1 MYFATQPKIEYDL
14 KPQSFPFSSSD
25 FTIANNFFRRVSMN
39 EDSFGYIAYF
49 NKYAIPNDMRI
60 ETLAEGIYGAPW
72 YDWIIAISNNITNT
86 YTDWPLSENALRV
99 WAEEKYGNDIYS
111 NTRYY
116 EISEDV
122 KNDAG
127 TIFLKKGQKVD
138 KTFYDGNFQY
148 NSQDVNNTTITVAG
162 NTISKGISVFEDE
175 TRINESKREIY
186 ILKRKYLF
194 DFVQDLKKQSTYKKC
209 SAYVNAKLKKTLV

>member
-25 FTIANNFFRRVSMN
+25 FTIANNFFRRVSMD
-39 EDSFGYIAYF
+39 EDAFGYIAYF

-72 YDWIIAISNNITNT
+72 YDWIIAISNNITNVH
-86 YTDWPLSENALRV
+86 TDWPLSENALRV
-99 WAEEKYGNDIYS
+99 WAEEKYGSQIYS
-111 NTRYY
+111 DIRYY

-138 KTFYDGNFQY
+138 KTFYDGNFKY
-148 NSQDVNNTTITVAG
+148 NNEDVNNSVSTITG
-162 NTISKGISVFEDE
+162 NSISQGISIFDDE
-175 TRINESKREIY
+175 TRKNDAKREIY
-186 ILKRKYLF
+186 IIKSQFIKHKILQK
-194 DFVQDLKKQSTYKKC
+194 S
-209 SAYVNAKLKKTLV
+209 

>member
-25 FTIANNFFRRVSMN
+25 FTIANNFFRRVSMD
-39 EDSFGYIAYF
+39 EDAFGYIAYF
-49 NKYAIPNDMRI
+49 RKYAIPDDMRI
-60 ETLAEGIYGAPW
+60 ETLAEGIYGSPW

-111 NTRYY
+111 NIKYY

-138 KTFYDGNFQY
+138 KTFYDGSFTY
-148 NSQDVNNTTITVAG
+148 NNEDVNNSVSTIPG
-162 NTISKGISVFEDE
+162 NTISKGISIFEDE
-175 TRINESKREIY
+175 TRRNDVKREIY
-186 ILKRKYLF
+186 IIKGQ
-194 DFVQDLKKQSTYKKC
+194 FVKPLIADLKKQSTYNKC
-209 SAYVNAKLKKTLV
+209 SAFVSKKVKETLV

>member
-14 KPQSFPFSSSD
+14 KPQRFPFSSSD
-25 FTIANNFFRRVSMN
+25 FTIANNFFRRVSMD
-39 EDSFGYIAYF
+39 EDAFGYVAYF
-49 NKYAIPNDMRI
+49 NKFAIPDDMRI
-60 ETLAEGIYGAPW
+60 ETLAEGIYGAAW

-86 YTDWPLSENALRV
+86 YTDWPLSENALQV
-99 WAEEKYGNDIYS
+99 WAEETYGSQIYS
-111 NTRYY
+111 DIRYY

-148 NSQDVNNTTITVAG
+148 NSQDANNTTITVAG
-162 NTISKGISVFEDE
+162 NTISRAISIFEDE

-186 ILKRKYLF
+186 ILKRKYLQ
-194 DFVQDLKKQSTYKKC
+194 DFVQDLKKQSTYNKC
-209 SAYVNAKLKKTLV
+209 SAYVNNKLKRTLV

>member
-39 EDSFGYIAYF
+39 EDAFGYIAYF
-49 NKYAIPNDMRI
+49 RKYAIPNDMRI
-60 ETLAEGIYGAPW
+60 ETLAEGIYGSPW

-99 WAEEKYGNDIYS
+99 WAEEKYGSEIYS
-111 NTRYY
+111 DIRYY

-122 KNDAG
+122 K
-127 TIFLKKGQKVD
+127 
-138 KTFYDGNFQY
+138 Y
-148 NSQDVNNTTITVAG
+148 
-162 NTISKGISVFEDE
+162 ISKGTLLKFYRYED
-175 TRINESKREIY
+175 
-186 ILKRKYLF
+186 IL
-194 DFVQDLKKQSTYKKC
+194 
-209 SAYVNAKLKKTLV
+209 N

>member
-1 MYFATQPKIEYDL
+1 MYFATQPIIEYDL

-25 FTIANNFFRRVSMN
+25 FTIANNFIRRVSMD
-39 EDSFGYIAYF
+39 EDAFGYIAYIR
-49 NKYAIPNDMRI
+49 KYAIPDDMRI
-60 ETLAEGIYGAPW
+60 ETLAEGIYGSPW

-99 WAEEKYGNDIYS
+99 WAEEKYGSEIYS
-111 NTRYY
+111 DIRYY

-148 NSQDVNNTTITVAG
+148 NSQDANNGIISIPG
-162 NTISKGISVFEDE
+162 NTISSPVSIFDDE
-175 TRINESKREIY
+175 TRKNDAKRQIY
-186 ILKRKYLF
+186 IIKSQ
-194 DFVQDLKKQSTYKKC
+194 FVKPLIADLKKQSTYNKC
-209 SAYVNAKLKKTLV
+209 SAFVSKKVKETLV

>member
-1 MYFATQPKIEYDL
+1 
-14 KPQSFPFSSSD
+14 
-25 FTIANNFFRRVSMN
+25 
-39 EDSFGYIAYF
+39 
-49 NKYAIPNDMRI
+49 MRI

-72 YDWIIAISNNITNT
+72 YDWIIAISNNITNVH
-86 YTDWPLSENALRV
+86 TDWPLSENALRV
-99 WAEEKYGNDIYS
+99 WAEETYGNDIYS
-111 NTRYY
+111 NIRYY

-138 KTFYDGNFQY
+138 KTFHDGNFQY

-186 ILKRKYLF
+186 ILKRKYLQ

-209 SAYVNAKLKKTLV
+209 SAYVNDKLKKTLV

>member
-25 FTIANNFFRRVSMN
+25 FTIANNFFRRVSTS
-39 EDSFGYIAYF
+39 EDSFSYIAYF

-60 ETLAEGIYGAPW
+60 ETLAEGIYGSPW

-99 WAEEKYGNDIYS
+99 WAEEKYGSEIYS
-111 NTRYY
+111 DIRYY

-138 KTFYDGNFQY
+138 KTFYDGNYRY
-148 NSQDVNNTTITVAG
+148 NNEDVNNSFTTVAG
-162 NTISKGISVFEDE
+162 NAITSPISVFEDE
-175 TRINESKREIY
+175 TRKNESKREIF
-186 ILKRKYLF
+186 ILKSQFIRPLIAE
-194 DFVQDLKKQSTYKKC
+194 LKKQSTYKKC
-209 SAYVNAKLKKTLV
+209 SAYISSKLKETQI